1 MISSSITAP
10 PVHVSQHVCQ
20 GFDRCHLPVYAVRAP
35 FSFTVQAV
43 PVIFQHPGILPA
55 GHFYVCFYFC
65 SMFFHWSLLSA
76 DSLLSHFC
84 HIPCNCAHFMH
95 TVHIFCL
102 YLLFLVVSCPVTV
115 SLFPLYPE
123 QDISPVWLSGQF
135 VLSLADALFIDVPAF
150 RRSDLLF
157 PGLAL
162 HDPPFRLD
170 PG

>member
-1 MISSSITAP
+1 
-10 PVHVSQHVCQ
+10 
-20 GFDRCHLPVYAVRAP
+20 
-35 FSFTVQAV
+35 
-43 PVIFQHPGILPA
+43 
-55 GHFYVCFYFC
+55 
-65 SMFFHWSLLSA
+65 
-76 DSLLSHFC
+76 
-84 HIPCNCAHFMH
+84 MH